1 MVAGLSEG
9 LTLEHGGCYRSM
21 IKGDLLTWPLYFEM
35 ALSLLSVTDLPKPWL
50 TAVLDTGSW
59 ISSSSCSGGGS
70 HGTEEDRHLLSF
82 VANGEDSDKGKRVV
96 APGPCM
102 IW

>member
-35 ALSLLSVTDLPKPWL
+35 ALFLL
-50 TAVLDTGSW
+50 
-59 ISSSSCSGGGS
+59 
-70 HGTEEDRHLLSF
+70 
-82 VANGEDSDKGKRVV
+82 
-96 APGPCM
+96 
-102 IW
+102 